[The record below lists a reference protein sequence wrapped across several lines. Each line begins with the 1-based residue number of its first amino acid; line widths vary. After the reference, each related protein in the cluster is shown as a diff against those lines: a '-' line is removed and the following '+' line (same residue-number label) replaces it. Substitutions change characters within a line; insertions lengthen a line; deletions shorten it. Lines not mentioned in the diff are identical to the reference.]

1 MKLVHFIKAHHAK
14 GYETRDKQI
23 LHASQPVSI
32 RLAFGLLAEDSY
44 RGPATGHLIQTNITG
59 A

>member
-1 MKLVHFIKAHHAK
+1 M
-14 GYETRDKQI
+14 
-23 LHASQPVSI
+23 HASQPVSI

-59 A
+59 AWLETGDFFSGE